1 MGVLISGVSWSL
13 GISDQC
19 PDYIPVEL
27 FRSSFRSDEFD
38 WLRQREKEA
47 ADQCCCHG
55 DVGRVEEEIV
65 RHQVSLLSTD

>member
-1 MGVLISGVSWSL
+1 MGVLISGVSNFKSVL
-13 GISDQC
+13 IRV
-19 PDYIPVEL
+19 IPVYICS
-27 FRSSFRSDEFD
+27 FSSFRSDEFD

-65 RHQVSLLSTD
+65 RHQVPLSSTN